1 MKTNYYARRS
11 ANRAPAN
18 GAPSRTLRAATCGG
32 ETARSGSTPI
42 GDRAP
47 VYKRLPAHQKSVTPT
62 HPCVTYVLNL
72 KCYLCID
79 CAFQQTLAFS
89 LQPLAFLLLTPC

>member
-47 VYKRLPAHQKSVTPT
+47 SPVYEGPGSNRKSVTSGRKSVT
-62 HPCVTYVLNL
+62 HVLNL

-79 CAFQQTLAFS
+79 RALGAS
-89 LQPLAFLLLTPC
+89 LVLGVWNLEL